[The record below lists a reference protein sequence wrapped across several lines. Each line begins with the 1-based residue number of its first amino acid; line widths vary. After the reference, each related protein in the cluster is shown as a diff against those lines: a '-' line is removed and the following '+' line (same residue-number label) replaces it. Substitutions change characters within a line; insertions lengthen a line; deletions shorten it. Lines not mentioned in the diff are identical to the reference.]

1 MIASTP
7 SDAERTILSFISN
20 PDAEVGN
27 PDPTK
32 LAEFFDRP
40 GIQAA
45 MAAQL
50 TLRQYRLQIKLA
62 AATERAIDTLD
73 HLSSTATDPTESRRA
88 SIALLALAAR
98 LNGPPRSPSRTAAAM
113 SPTPRPSRDS
123 SDPPGPRLPASTID
137 HFAPLSPVGGPFPPF
152 SPVATGMRPPFS
164 ALDSRIRTAPSCVGP
179 LQPAALINAAGRV
192 PTTGEQRPAARRGP
206 QNDGGSREPP

>member
-1 MIASTP
+1 MTAQT
-7 SDAERTILSFISN
+7 LSQHDRAVLAAITN
-20 PDAEVGN
+20 PEYATGQLN
-27 PDPTK
+27 PADLAPFLARPEIQQALDSHLALRELRLK
-32 LAEFFDRP
+32 L
-40 GIQAA
+40 
-45 MAAQL
+45 
-50 TLRQYRLQIKLA
+50 KLA

-123 SDPPGPRLPASTID
+123 SDPPGPRIPASTID